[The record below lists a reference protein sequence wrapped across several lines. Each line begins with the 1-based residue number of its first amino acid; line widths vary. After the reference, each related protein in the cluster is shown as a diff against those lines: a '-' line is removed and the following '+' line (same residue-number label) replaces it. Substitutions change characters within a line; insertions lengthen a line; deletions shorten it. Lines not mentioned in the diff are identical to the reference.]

1 MMANAGEASAQ
12 APHFQAGSDGADHP
26 VHQVLALLSGQ
37 GQLTASALARARA
50 AGGARIDRTLLD
62 LGLIPEEAMAAAYA
76 AALGLPLRS
85 AAMLAAMVTAAP
97 DETLNPAF
105 LRANRVL
112 PLPGPDGMPEVV
124 LADPLDPR
132 LRRALVFALGREPR
146 WAIATGREIEAL
158 LARILPAETA
168 AMGEDAPDLLEGDAE
183 RLRDLANEGPVVR
196 QVGDLVQ
203 KALSLRA
210 TDIHVE
216 PMADRLVIRYRVDGL
231 LRETETLPRRDAAG
245 LVSRLKV
252 MAGLDIGERRLPQD
266 GRIRQTYEGR
276 DIDFRLATV
285 PTVHGE
291 DVVMRV
297 LDQAGGGG
305 TRLDGLGL
313 PAAVERALA
322 AELDRPHGIVL
333 VTGPTGSGKTTTLY
347 AGLRGMDAASRKI
360 LTVEDPVEY
369 MLDGVNQTQVKPAIG
384 LSFAHVLRSFLRQ
397 DPDVI
402 LVGEI
407 RDGETA
413 AIAVQAALTGHLVL
427 STLHTNSAAGA
438 LPRLMDMGVDPYLLS
453 ATINGVLAQRLVR
466 TLCPHCKGTRELT
479 PDNAVS
485 LGLPTATR
493 TIARAEGCAA
503 CGGTG
508 YRGRRALAEWLP
520 VDETMRAL
528 IREGAD
534 ADRLERAMAERG
546 FPTLARAGAE
556 LVLAGLTT
564 PEEVMRVAK
573 AG

>member
-1 MMANAGEASAQ
+1 
-12 APHFQAGSDGADHP
+12 
-26 VHQVLALLSGQ
+26 
-37 GQLTASALARARA
+37 
-50 AGGARIDRTLLD
+50 
-62 LGLIPEEAMAAAYA
+62 MAAAYSTV
-76 AALGLPLRS
+76 LGLPLRDIGS
-85 AAMLAAMVTAAP
+85 QAEGILPP
-97 DETLNPAF
+97 DTHLNPAF
-105 LRANRVL
+105 LRSNRAL
-112 PLPGPDGMPEVV
+112 PLAWPDGRVEVL
-124 LADPLDPR
+124 LADPLDAS
-132 LRRALVFALGREPR
+132 LRRALEFALGSTPN
-146 WAIATGREIEAL
+146 WAVATGREIEAAL
-158 LARILPAETA
+158 SRILPAEDGGGDSA
-168 AMGEDAPDLLEGDAE
+168 ADMLEGDAE

-203 KALSLRA
+203 KALQMRA

-216 PMADRLVIRYRVDGL
+216 PMADRLVVRYRVDGL
-231 LRETETLPRRDAAG
+231 LGETETLPRRDAAG

-266 GRIRQTYEGR
+266 GRIRQTYGGR
-276 DIDFRLATV
+276 DIDFRIATV

-291 DVVMRV
+291 DVVLRV

-305 TRLDGLGL
+305 TRLDRLGL
-313 PAAVERALA
+313 PPAVEKALA
-322 AELDRPHGIVL
+322 AELERPHGIVL

-347 AGLRGMDAASRKI
+347 AGLRGMDAGSRKI

-369 MLDGVNQTQVKPAIG
+369 VLDGVNQTQVKPSIG
-384 LSFAHVLRSFLRQ
+384 LTFAHVLRSFLRQ

-466 TLCPHCKGTRELT
+466 VLCPQCKGTREVT
-479 PDNAVS
+479 ERDIRA
-485 LGLPTATR
+485 LGLSGGIHAVP
-493 TIARAEGCAA
+493 RAVGCPA

-520 VDETMRAL
+520 VDEVVRAS
-528 IREGAD
+528 IREGTGAET
-534 ADRLERAMAERG
+534 LEHLMVERG
-546 FPTLARAGAE
+546 FPTLTRAGAE
-556 LVLAGLTT
+556 LVASGNTT

>member
-1 MMANAGEASAQ
+1 MVDVRNSRRYLPQAPAQPDRGIADLVDRILDLLAERGQLPASARSRAQ
-12 APHFQAGSDGADHP
+12 A
-26 VHQVLALLSGQ
+26 V
-37 GQLTASALARARA
+37 
-50 AGGARIDRTLLD
+50 GGTRIDRTLLD
-62 LGLIPEEAMAAAYA
+62 LGLVPEDAMAAAYA
-76 AALGLPLRS
+76 TVLDLPLRD
-85 AAMLAAMVTAAP
+85 AGHNLDQPLASG
-97 DETLNPAF
+97 DHLNPLF
-105 LRANRVL
+105 LRANRVV
-112 PLPGPDGMPEVV
+112 PLSGPDGALEV
-124 LADPLDPR
+124 LLSDPLDAH
-132 LRRALVFALGREPR
+132 LRRALTFALGKEPC
-146 WAIATGREIEAL
+146 WAVATGREIEAL
-158 LARILPAETA
+158 LARILPDGGAETDNGPA
-168 AMGEDAPDLLEGDAE
+168 DLLETDAE

-203 KALSLRA
+203 KALSMRA

-216 PMADRLVIRYRVDGL
+216 PMADRLVVRYRVDGML
-231 LRETETLPRRDAAG
+231 GETETLPRRDAPG

-266 GRIRQTYEGR
+266 GRIRQTYGGR
-276 DIDFRLATV
+276 DIDFRIATV

-291 DVVMRV
+291 DVVLRV

-305 TRLDGLGL
+305 ARLNGLGL
-313 PAAVERALA
+313 SPLVEQALA
-322 AELDRPHGIVL
+322 AELERPHGIVL

-369 MLDGVNQTQVKPAIG
+369 VLDGVNQTQVKPSIG
-384 LSFAHVLRSFLRQ
+384 LTFAHVLRSFLRQ

-466 TLCPHCKGTRELT
+466 TLCPHCKGERELT
-479 PDNAVS
+479 AAS
-485 LGLPTATR
+485 AAALGLPPAP
-493 TIARAEGCAA
+493 ARIGRAVGCPA
-503 CGGTG
+503 CGGSG

-520 VDETMRAL
+520 VDEAVRTLVRA
-528 IREGAD
+528 GAD
-534 ADRLERAMAERG
+534 ASRLEEAMAARG
-546 FPTLARAGAE
+546 FPTLAQAGMQ
-556 LVLAGLTT
+556 LVLDGLTT

>member
-1 MMANAGEASAQ
+1 MVSNTGEAVAQEQFPYSALI
-12 APHFQAGSDGADHP
+12 DRL
-26 VHQVLALLSGQ
+26 LALLSGK
-37 GQLTASALARARA
+37 GQLSESALARARA
-50 AGGARIDRTLLD
+50 AGGPRIDRTLLD
-62 LGLIPEEAMAAAYA
+62 LGLIPEEAIAAAYA
-76 AALGLPLRS
+76 EVLDLPLRRVDLLTVAS
-85 AAMLAAMVTAAP
+85 P
-97 DETLNPAF
+97 HEDLNPAF
-105 LRANRVL
+105 LRANRAL
-112 PLPGPDGMPEVV
+112 PVVGPDGMPEVL
-124 LADPLDPR
+124 LADPLDRR
-132 LRRALVFALGREPR
+132 LRRALTFALGMEPR
-146 WAIATGREIEAL
+146 WAVATGREIEAL
-158 LARILPAETA
+158 LARILPEGASETGSGA
-168 AMGEDAPDLLEGDAE
+168 ADLLDTDAE

-231 LRETETLPRRDAAG
+231 LRDTETLPRRDAAG

-285 PTVHGE
+285 PTIHGE
-291 DVVMRV
+291 DVVLRV

-313 PAAVERALA
+313 PVPVETALE
-322 AELDRPHGIVL
+322 AELERPHGIVL

-369 MLDGVNQTQVKPAIG
+369 VLDGVNQTQVKPAIG
-384 LSFAHVLRSFLRQ
+384 LTFANVLRSFLRQ

-466 TLCPHCKGTRELT
+466 TLCPQCKGVRELT
-479 PDNAVS
+479 AES
-485 LGLPTATR
+485 ATALGLPPGTAR
-493 TIARAEGCAA
+493 IARAVGCAS

-520 VDETMRAL
+520 VDEAMRAL
-528 IREGAD
+528 IRDGAD

-546 FPTLARAGAE
+546 FPTLARAGVE
-556 LVLAGLTT
+556 LVNSGLTT